1 MTPWERFADLVL
13 QREAALCRV
22 VSGVPPRDFAGMYV
36 DDDDLDTILR
46 SLPGLDGPDPAA
58 AAPVRDLFAP
68 LVVRARLA
76 LVAWAAQSD
85 DALARVCRHAGLTVN
100 DADDAP

>member
-1 MTPWERFADLVL
+1 VTPWERFADLVL

-46 SLPGLDGPDPAA
+46 SLPGLDGPGCLGGAGHGA
-58 AAPVRDLFAP
+58 LP
-68 LVVRARLA
+68 LRHSGVVEHLLDGRLA
-76 LVAWAAQSD
+76 
-85 DALARVCRHAGLTVN
+85 
-100 DADDAP
+100 